1 MARPSFATHAITTW
15 AMAHA
20 TSTRCARLMS
30 LPRLRA
36 LAGSGS
42 VKFRSDRIDAAKDAA
57 PSEDHE
63 QMMFVQW
70 FRRNYPGVLIFAIPN
85 GGARHPAVAMKLKAT
100 GVVKGIPDL
109 FVPAWEMWIEMKR
122 QDGGR
127 VSPEQREIMQ
137 YLTEKCGHQ
146 CIVAKGCDDAISQL
160 KELT

>member
-1 MARPSFATHAITTW
+1 MKSLSE
-15 AMAHA
+15 
-20 TSTRCARLMS
+20 STNTANE
-30 LPRLRA
+30 A
-36 LAGSGS
+36 
-42 VKFRSDRIDAAKDAA
+42 V

-109 FVPAWEMWIEMKR
+109 FVPAWRLWIEMKR

-127 VSPEQREIMQ
+127 VSPEQREVMA
-137 YLTEKCGHQ
+137 YLTEKCGHR
-146 CIVAKGCDDAISQL
+146 CVVAKGCDDAISQL
-160 KELT
+160 KELI

>member
-1 MARPSFATHAITTW
+1 MPDPVLI
-15 AMAHA
+15 
-20 TSTRCARLMS
+20 
-30 LPRLRA
+30 
-36 LAGSGS
+36 
-42 VKFRSDRIDAAKDAA
+42 

-109 FVPAWEMWIEMKR
+109 FVPAWSLWIEMKR

-127 VSPEQREIMQ
+127 VSPEQKEVMA
-137 YLTEKCGHQ
+137 YLEGIGHRA
-146 CIVAKGCDDAISQL
+146 IVAKGAEDAKRQALEYPTPQQGHSLQSL
-160 KELT
+160 RVVL